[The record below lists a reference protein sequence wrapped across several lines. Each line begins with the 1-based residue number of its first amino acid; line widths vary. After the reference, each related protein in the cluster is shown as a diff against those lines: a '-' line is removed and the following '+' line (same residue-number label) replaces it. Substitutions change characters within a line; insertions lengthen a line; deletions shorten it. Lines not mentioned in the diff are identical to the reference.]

1 MKSISKSQYVR
12 GLQCHKSLWLY
23 RDSDSKKFRKEPDA
37 AAQARFDAGEK
48 VGEYAQQLFPGGT
61 LIEFDPTD
69 FVGMVSRTRELID
82 AGEETIYEA
91 SFEEHGVFVMV
102 DILHHGSDGWEIYE
116 VKSTSSTKKYHLTDI
131 SIQWYVLEKTGLS
144 PVKGAIVHLNS
155 QYARDGDINVHELF
169 TIEDVTIETKKT
181 QSTIPVDLESIKD
194 MLNGDEPDIPIGVHC
209 KNPHECDFKDL
220 YCWEDVPERSVLN
233 LYRRRNNFDL
243 YHDGV
248 VELTDIPDDTNLS
261 GLNEI
266 QIEAEK
272 TQAPVLNKGVIRD
285 FLDKVEYPIFYFDFE
300 TFSDPV
306 PRHQG
311 QHPFEQMPF
320 QYSLHIDDGEQI
332 THKEFLADEN
342 SDPRREIAAH
352 MVKDLKTSGSI
363 VAYHASFEKGVIKKL
378 AERFDDLKDELLALN
393 ERMVDLEDP
402 FKNGGYYHP
411 DFNGSMS
418 IKSVLPALFPDDEE
432 LSYKSL
438 EIQNGGVASES
449 FANLHEISDS
459 EERDKIRDDLLAYCE
474 LDTLAMVKIMEK
486 VKDLL

>member
-23 RDSDSKKFRKEPDA
+23 RDGNSKRFRKEPDA

-48 VGEYAQQLFPGGT
+48 VGEYAQQLFPGGS
-61 LIEFDPTD
+61 LIEFEPAD
-69 FVGMVSRTRELID
+69 FGGMVSRTRELID
-82 AGEETIYEA
+82 AGEKTIYEA

-102 DILHHGSDGWEIYE
+102 DILHFGSEGWEIYE
-116 VKSTSSTKKYHLTDI
+116 VKSTSSTKKYHLSDI
-131 SIQWYVLEKTGLS
+131 SIQWYVLEKAGLS

-155 QYARDGDINVHELF
+155 QYVRDGAIDVHELF
-169 TIEDVTIETKKT
+169 TIEDVTLKTVDT
-181 QSTIPVDLESIKD
+181 QSSIPKELERIKD
-194 MLNGDEPDIPIGVHC
+194 MLNKDEPDIPIGVHC

-220 YCWEDVPERSVLN
+220 YCWEDIPKRSVLN

-243 YHDGV
+243 YHNGV
-248 VELTDIPDDTNLS
+248 VELTEISDDTNLS
-261 GLNEI
+261 ELNKI
-266 QIEAEK
+266 QIKAEK
-272 TQAPVLNKGVIRD
+272 AQAPVINKAVIRD
-285 FLDKVEYPIFYFDFE
+285 FLEQIEYPIFYFDFE
-300 TFSDPV
+300 TFSDPI

-332 THKEFLADEN
+332 LHKEFLADED
-342 SDPRREIAAH
+342 SDPRREIAEQ
-352 MVKDLKTSGSI
+352 MVNDLERAGSI
-363 VAYHASFEKGVIKKL
+363 VAYHASFEKGVIKRL
-378 AERFDDLKDELLALN
+378 AGMFDDLQDELLALN

-411 DFNGSMS
+411 EFNGSMS
-418 IKSVLPALFPDDEE
+418 IKSVLPALFPDDSE

-449 FANLHEISDS
+449 FANLHELSDIG
-459 EERDKIRDDLLAYCE
+459 ERDKVRDDLLAYCK

-486 VKDLL
+486 VKGFV